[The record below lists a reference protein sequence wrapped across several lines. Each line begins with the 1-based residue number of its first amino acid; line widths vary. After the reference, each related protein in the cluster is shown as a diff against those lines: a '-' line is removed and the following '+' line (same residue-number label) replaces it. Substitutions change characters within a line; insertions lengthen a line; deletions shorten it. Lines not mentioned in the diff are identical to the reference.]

1 MSDTLNSAKNAIQKE
16 KDYYR
21 ALISVLCWLP
31 RLKDPVQIEY
41 LIAYYE
47 ERKPENGI
55 SMETLRKI
63 LEAKPAAAKLVY
75 FLLRADLY
83 ANPEEIASR
92 NKGETRRRAAHAS
105 ITWLNDYIK
114 IPKIWR
120 EI

>member
-1 MSDTLNSAKNAIQKE
+1 MSTLNSTKIALQKE

-31 RLKDPVQIEY
+31 ILKNPIQIEY

-47 ERKPENGI
+47 ERRPENGI
-55 SMETLRKI
+55 TIETLRKI
-63 LEAKPAAAKLVY
+63 LEAKPKPAQLVY

-83 ANPEEIASR
+83 ANPEEIVSR
-92 NKGETRRRAAHAS
+92 NKGEPRRRAAHAS

-114 IPKIWR
+114 VPKIWR